1 MLQNRQAQPLFSASA
16 TVFDKLLSL
25 DQLKDLY
32 RTASSTDGFHQNLL
46 TELQVSPYLD
56 ERDLARIP
64 RTGPLVVVANHP
76 FGMLEG
82 SLLGTVLPQVRQD
95 YKIMT
100 NQLLACMPELASNCI
115 FVDPFE
121 NKNASRNSRA
131 LRESVRWLRDGHM
144 LVMFP
149 AGEVSH
155 WSLKN
160 KAVEDPQWNSMVARL
175 IRMTQA
181 AALPLFFK
189 GINSIPFQVLG
200 LMHPRLR
207 TARLPHELFNK
218 RGKTVEIRV
227 GSVIPFSRI
236 ESIPDDRE
244 ATAYLRWRTYL
255 LSNRGPTR
263 GPTRGLLKQPK
274 PSSEPIANPT
284 PQQLLMN
291 DLSGLRPEQML
302 EESREFSVYLAE
314 ASQIPNLMRELG
326 RLREITFRQVG
337 EGTGKVRDLD
347 SFDDYYQHLVLWNKA
362 KSEIVGA
369 YRVGNAD
376 RILSRYGIKG
386 LYTSTLFHYDPAFFR
401 RIGPALELGRSF
413 VRLEYQKK
421 FAPLMLLWKGLA
433 RHVSRHPEAPVL
445 FGAVSISN
453 DYNPAS
459 RQLVARFLEER
470 QSNEKLAHLVR
481 ARQPFPHKIDVQ
493 GRAIRGMFQD
503 VEWLSEVI
511 PDLETDRKG
520 MPVLL
525 TQYLKLGGKILAF
538 NLDPRFVNALDG
550 LVVVDLR
557 ETHLDTLE
565 RYMGAEA
572 AATFLL
578 QARTQPLGLSA

>member
-25 DQLKDLY
+25 DHLHDLY

-100 NQLLACMPELASNCI
+100 NQLLSCMPELASNCI
-115 FVDPFE
+115 FVDPFD

-131 LRESVRWLRDGHM
+131 LRESIKWLRDGHM

-155 WSLKN
+155 WNLKN
-160 KAVEDPQWNSMVARL
+160 KAVEDPQWNSTVARL

-200 LMHPRLR
+200 LVHPRLR

-218 RGKTVEIRV
+218 RGKTVEIRI

-236 ESIPDDRE
+236 ESIPDDVE
-244 ATAYLRWRTYL
+244 ATTYLRWRTYL
-255 LSNRGPTR
+255 LSNRGESR
-263 GPTRGLLKQPK
+263 SILKQAQTRSAPV
-274 PSSEPIANPT
+274 AAPT
-284 PQQLLMN
+284 PQQSLVN
-291 DLSGLRPEQML
+291 DLQSLRPDQLL

-314 ASQIPNLMRELG
+314 ASQIPNLMQELG
-326 RLREITFRQVG
+326 RLREVTFRQVG
-337 EGTGKVRDLD
+337 EGTGKPRDLD
-347 SFDDYYQHLVLWNKA
+347 SFDEYYQHLVLWNKT

-369 YRVGNAD
+369 YRIGNAD
-376 RILSRYGIKG
+376 RILSRHGIKG

-433 RHVSRHPEAPVL
+433 RYVSRNPEAPVL

-459 RQLVARFLEER
+459 RQLVARFLKER
-470 QSNEKLAHLVR
+470 QSNEALAHLVR

-493 GRAIRGMFQD
+493 GRAIRDMLRD

-511 PDLETDRKG
+511 PDLESDRKG

-525 TQYLKLGGKILAF
+525 TQYLKLGGKILGF
-538 NLDPRFVNALDG
+538 NLDPRFANALDG

-557 ETHLDTLE
+557 ETHMETLE
-565 RYMGAEA
+565 RYMGPEA
-572 AATFLL
+572 AAAFLL
-578 QARTQPLGLSA
+578 EARTRPLGLSA